1 MSQLDRASVLITG
14 GTGSLGKSL
23 VSYLLNETKVRRIAI
38 FSRDELK
45 QHDLRIH
52 FKDDPRLRWFLG
64 DVRDLERLKRALHGV
79 DFVIH
84 TAALK
89 QVDTGEYNPM
99 EFIKTNVLGSQ
110 NVIDASIYAGVKRV
124 VALST
129 DKASSPINL
138 YGATKLTADKLFVAA
153 NNYSFT
159 YGTTFS
165 VVRYGNVM
173 GSRGSV
179 IPFFKDLAAQ
189 GKPLPI
195 TDLRMTRFWITLD
208 EAVKFV
214 LNAFKISN
222 PGEILVPKIPS
233 IKIVD
238 LVKAINSKGKI
249 KVVGIR
255 PGEKLH
261 ELLIS
266 DSENN
271 VTREE
276 KNYYIVQ
283 PSFMNMKKISGSK
296 KVSDGFAYSSL
307 TNKKF
312 LSVKKI
318 KKLIKKNN
326 SNV

>member
-1 MSQLDRASVLITG
+1 MFKNKTILITG
-14 GTGSLGKSL
+14 GTGSFGKACAKF
-23 VSYLLNETKVRRIAI
+23 LLKNYNLKKLII

-45 QHDLRIH
+45 QSEMSNSKDFLKYKKLRFFI
-52 FKDDPRLRWFLG
+52 G
-64 DVRDLERLKRALHGV
+64 DIRDFDRLKMAFRNV
-79 DFVIH
+79 DYIIH
-84 TAALK
+84 AAALK
-89 QVDTGEYNPM
+89 QVPAAEYNPI
-99 EFIKTNVLGSQ
+99 ECIKTNIIGAE
-110 NVIDASIYAGVKRV
+110 NIINASIENNVKKV
-124 VALST
+124 ICLST
-129 DKASSPINL
+129 DKAVNPINL
-138 YGATKLTADKLFVAA
+138 YGASKLAADKLFQAA
-153 NNYSFT
+153 KNLVGKSEPSF
-159 YGTTFS
+159 S
-165 VVRYGNVM
+165 IVRYGNVS

-179 IPFFKDLAAQ
+179 IPFFLKLKEDNINEF
-189 GKPLPI
+189 PI

-214 LNAFKISN
+214 LSAFKISN

-261 ELLIS
+261 KLLIS

-276 KNYYIVQ
+276 KNYYIVK

-296 KVSDGFAYSSL
+296 KVSDGFVYSSL

-312 LSVKKI
+312 LSVKEI
-318 KKLIKKNN
+318 KKLIKKK
-326 SNV
+326 

>member
-1 MSQLDRASVLITG
+1 MAFRNVDYI
-14 GTGSLGKSL
+14 
-23 VSYLLNETKVRRIAI
+23 
-38 FSRDELK
+38 
-45 QHDLRIH
+45 IH
-52 FKDDPRLRWFLG
+52 
-64 DVRDLERLKRALHGV
+64 A
-79 DFVIH
+79 
-84 TAALK
+84 AALK
-89 QVDTGEYNPM
+89 QVPTAEYNPI
-99 EFIKTNVLGSQ
+99 ECIKTNIIGAE
-110 NVIDASIYAGVKRV
+110 NIINASIENNVKKV
-124 VALST
+124 ICLST
-129 DKASSPINL
+129 DKAVNPINL
-138 YGATKLTADKLFVAA
+138 YGASKLAADKLFQAA
-153 NNYSFT
+153 KNLVGKSEPSF
-159 YGTTFS
+159 S
-165 VVRYGNVM
+165 IVRYGNVS

-179 IPFFKDLAAQ
+179 IPFFLKLKEDNINEF
-189 GKPLPI
+189 PI

-312 LSVKKI
+312 LSVKEI

>member
-1 MSQLDRASVLITG
+1 MFKNKTILITG
-14 GTGSLGKSL
+14 GTGSFGKACAKF
-23 VSYLLNETKVRRIAI
+23 LLKNYNLKKLII

-45 QHDLRIH
+45 QSEMSNSKDFLKYKNLRFFI
-52 FKDDPRLRWFLG
+52 G
-64 DVRDLERLKRALHGV
+64 DIRDFDRLKMAFRNV
-79 DFVIH
+79 DYIIH
-84 TAALK
+84 AAALK
-89 QVDTGEYNPM
+89 QVPTAEYNPI
-99 EFIKTNVLGSQ
+99 ECIKTNIIGAE
-110 NVIDASIYAGVKRV
+110 NIINASIENNVKKV
-124 VALST
+124 ICLST
-129 DKASSPINL
+129 DKAVNPINL
-138 YGATKLTADKLFVAA
+138 YGASKLAADKLFQAA
-153 NNYSFT
+153 KNLVGKSEPSF
-159 YGTTFS
+159 S
-165 VVRYGNVM
+165 IVRYGNVS

-179 IPFFKDLAAQ
+179 IPFFLKLKEDNINEF
-189 GKPLPI
+189 PI

-276 KNYYIVQ
+276 K
-283 PSFMNMKKISGSK
+283 KLL
-296 KVSDGFAYSSL
+296 YSSTQL
-307 TNKKF
+307 YEYEKNIW
-312 LSVKKI
+312 I
-318 KKLIKKNN
+318 KKG
-326 SNV
+326 